1 MDGFSSATGAFRP
14 QEQVSLRNIGDE
26 IHMSRATLSLDG
38 PLYDYLLDVSTREPA
53 LLKKLRAETAS
64 LPLANMQISPEQG
77 QFMGLLVE
85 LICARRALEIG
96 VFTGYSSLCV
106 ALALPVDGEL
116 IACDFDANWT
126 AIAQRYWREA
136 GVASKIDLRLAP
148 ALDTLDDLLESGN
161 AGSFDFA
168 FIDADK
174 ESYDA
179 YYERAL
185 RLMRVGGLIAI
196 DNVLWHGAV
205 ADSKH
210 NDSETQAIRALNE
223 KLHGDERVSLSLV
236 PIGDGLTLA
245 RKR

>member
-1 MDGFSSATGAFRP
+1 
-14 QEQVSLRNIGDE
+14 
-26 IHMSRATLSLDG
+26 MSRATLPLDG
-38 PLYDYLLDVSTREPA
+38 PLYDYLIKVSTREPA
-53 LLKKLRAETAS
+53 VLRKLRTETAS
-64 LPLANMQISPEQG
+64 LPLANMQTGPEQG
-77 QFMGLLVE
+77 QFMSLLVE
-85 LICARRALEIG
+85 LMGARRALEIG
-96 VFTGYSSLCV
+96 VFTGYSSLCI
-106 ALALPVDGEL
+106 ALALPTDGQL
-116 IACDFDANWT
+116 IACDIDADWT
-126 AIAQRYWREA
+126 SIAQRYWREA
-136 GVASKIDLRLAP
+136 GVASRIDLRLAP
-148 ALDTLDDLLESGN
+148 ANETLDDLLNSGN

-179 YYERAL
+179 YFESTLKLL
-185 RLMRVGGLIAI
+185 RGGGLIAI

-205 ADSKH
+205 ADPSR